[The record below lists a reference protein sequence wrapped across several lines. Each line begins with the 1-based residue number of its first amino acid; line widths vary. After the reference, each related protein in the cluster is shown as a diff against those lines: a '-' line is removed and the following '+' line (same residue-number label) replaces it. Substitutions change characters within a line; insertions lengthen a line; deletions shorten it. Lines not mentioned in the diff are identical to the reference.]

1 MQLFSAD
8 ATVIL
13 FYFIFA
19 PQNMKK
25 PTSKVAHNRPNT
37 YFFQYWPNQETVLGN
52 WGLLEALTD
61 TKLILIH

>member
-1 MQLFSAD
+1 MQLFTAD

-25 PTSKVAHNRPNT
+25 PTSKVAHNGPKWFFFSVLPIGPNPV
-37 YFFQYWPNQETVLGN
+37 QISIPVP
-52 WGLLEALTD
+52 
-61 TKLILIH
+61 